1 MSSTD
6 LRAEKKTR
14 EMKKKGW
21 LKQAEIGT
29 LGRFLCY
36 GFLCSGLMACSPTH
50 GLAPLPP
57 ATGFYRLGAGDQ
69 IRVLTYNDPQLSNT
83 FTVGDVGTIAF
94 PLIGAVKA
102 AGETSQGLASEL
114 SNALSSRG
122 LLHNPSISVEVTQYR
137 PIFILGEVS
146 RPGQY
151 QYLPGMTMQSAVAL
165 AGGYTYR
172 AIKDTASAERTEG
185 LKENQQPVTGKIK
198 PDTLLAPGDV
208 VTVYERYF

>member
-1 MSSTD
+1 
-6 LRAEKKTR
+6 
-14 EMKKKGW
+14 
-21 LKQAEIGT
+21 
-29 LGRFLCY
+29 
-36 GFLCSGLMACSPTH
+36 MACSPTH